1 MAQDFERYGLNAVG
15 TSAVTVHTSN
25 SDDAIISVRLANI
38 TTSTINADVFIT
50 SSVTGGSQNHYLIKN
65 APIVAGGSLELI
77 DGGSKIVLE
86 SGDVVKAQSDTASSL
101 SVWMST
107 VDAISS

>member
-1 MAQDFERYGLNAVG
+1 MAQDFKRFGDQDVG
-15 TSAVTVHTSN
+15 TSAVTIHTSN
-25 SDDAIISVRLANI
+25 SNDAIISIRLANI

-50 SSVTGGSQNHYLIKN
+50 SSVTGGSQDHYIIKN

-77 DGGSKIVLE
+77 DGGSKLVMQN
-86 SGDVVKAQSDTASSL
+86 GDVVKAQSDTNSSL

>member
-101 SVWMST
+101 SVWMSV
-107 VDAISS
+107 VDAIST

>member
-25 SDDAIISVRLANI
+25 SDDAIIYVRLANI

-101 SVWMST
+101 SVWMSV
-107 VDAISS
+107 VDAIST